1 MNNQEK
7 LQELFDLKE
16 HIRQGGGEAK
26 IKKQHE
32 KGKLTARERLD
43 YLFDEG
49 TFQEYNM
56 FSKHRCTYFGMEK
69 VDLPADGVVTGYGM
83 VNGRKAFA
91 YAHDF
96 TVIGGANGEVQ
107 NLKVNH
113 ILTLARQALVPCIGL
128 FDSGGG
134 RIQEGGDTCAG
145 YVFHGNVMNS
155 GVIPQIN
162 ALMGP
167 CAGAAVYSPAL
178 TDFILAVDKTCHA
191 HITGPKAIERV
202 TGEIIDSETL
212 GGAMTHSTKSGV
224 VHLFCID
231 DYDCIDKIKKL
242 LSFFPQNYKDKPEII
257 ASTDD
262 PQRRCEELNDIIP
275 EEPNKPY
282 NMKEVIKAIA
292 DNHEFFEIQEYYATN
307 IIVGFIRLNGMSIGV
322 VANQPSMMAGC
333 LDINASDKGARFI
346 RTCDCFNIPLL
357 SLVDT
362 PGYLPGVTQEYGGII
377 RHGAKMLYAWSEATV
392 PIIVCATRKVYG
404 GANSGMMSAEM
415 YPDFIF
421 AWMTAERAIMGA
433 EGAVNVIYSKELTN
447 AEKTEGK
454 DAAEALRAKYIAEY
468 QKEFMNPYRAAERM
482 RFNDVVEP
490 AETRRIL
497 IQAFEMFWDKDKAIP
512 TRKHGNM
519 PV

>member
-7 LQELFDLKE
+7 LQELFELKE
-16 HIRQGGGEAK
+16 HIRLGGGEDK

-56 FSKHRCTYFGMEK
+56 FAKHRCTYFGMDK
-69 VDLPADGVVTGYGM
+69 VDLPADGVVTGYGEI
-83 VNGRKAFA
+83 NGRKAFA

-113 ILTLARQALVPCIGL
+113 VLTLARQALVPCIGL

-134 RIQEGGDTCAG
+134 RIQEGGDTSAG

-155 GVIPQIN
+155 GVVPQIN

-242 LSFFPQNYKDKPEII
+242 LSFFPQSYKDKPEII
-257 ASTDD
+257 ASADD
-262 PQRRCEELNDIIP
+262 PNRRCEELNDIIP

-282 NMKEVIKAIA
+282 NMKDVIRSIA
-292 DNHEFFEIQEYYATN
+292 DNNEFFEIQEFYATN
-307 IIVGFIRLNGMSIGV
+307 LIIGFIRLNGMSIGV
-322 VANQPSMMAGC
+322 VANQPSAMAGC

-392 PIIVCATRKVYG
+392 PIMVCATRKVYG

-433 EGAVNVIYSKELTN
+433 EGAVNVIYNKEI
-447 AEKTEGK
+447 ADKEKKEGK
-454 DAAEALRAKYIAEY
+454 EAAEALRAEYIAQY

-482 RFNDVVEP
+482 RFNDVIEP
-490 AETRRIL
+490 AETRSIL
-497 IQAFEMFWDKDKAIP
+497 IRAFEMYWNKDKAIP
-512 TRKHGNM
+512 ARKHGNM